1 MKRNV
6 ELEAAEALLDAGIL
20 LPLLR
25 IRLPRRHEWVL
36 LVTMRRPCLGGQMRI
51 VRHYLKLG
59 ITAQQWAA
67 FSEDEERIFFRQHAK
82 RLSLMLALTICRGY
96 LSGMLLA
103 PLVAWLIRWK
113 VPPEYRIEAQRWF
126 RKMRGTRDFTSII
139 ESAERINPFRYET
152 SRPTRAG
159 KGS

>member
-1 MKRNV
+1 MNAV
-6 ELEAAEALLDAGIL
+6 F
-20 LPLLR
+20 
-25 IRLPRRHEWVL
+25 RHE
-36 LVTMRRPCLGGQMRI
+36 
-51 VRHYLKLG
+51 LKRYFVSPAG
-59 ITAQQWAA
+59 YA
-67 FSEDEERIFFRQHAK
+67 FLILYTLMAGVIYVFINIWQESSASMNLTLSGMQ
-82 RLSLMLALTICRGY
+82 LSLMLALTICRGY